1 MAPRRSRAQRPSSQD
16 LSRRRISYPTSPTR
30 TASKAPHN
38 MAAFLEPA
46 TDGSAGAFV
55 ERAISHQVRAGLFC
69 LSSASQEDRGSRR
82 QRRRF
87 DQVRWQRSSHIAW
100 DQRRAIL
107 HLVVWRQV
115 GLDFKSVHE
124 PFTIPREFG
133 QLRAHSG
140 KQLVRLFG
148 QSRILGPPGYAIA
161 VEVDPLGQLA
171 DLSLRGDWSD
181 WTCPSPAGAAAR
193 WW

>member
-69 LSSASQEDRGSRR
+69 LSSASQEDRDSPPTAPL
-82 QRRRF
+82 
-87 DQVRWQRSSHIAW
+87 RSSALAAVIAYSVGSAEG
-100 DQRRAIL
+100 DPPSCRVETSRLRLQERARAAYYTAR
-107 HLVVWRQV
+107 VRPAPRTFREAV
-115 GLDFKSVHE
+115 G
-124 PFTIPREFG
+124 P
-133 QLRAHSG
+133 
-140 KQLVRLFG
+140 LVRPKQDSSTSWLRDCG
-148 QSRILGPPGYAIA
+148 RGRSAGSARRCG
-161 VEVDPLGQLA
+161 
-171 DLSLRGDWSD
+171 DLSSRDGWLN
-181 WTCPSPAGAAAR
+181 WTFGAYSE
-193 WW
+193 